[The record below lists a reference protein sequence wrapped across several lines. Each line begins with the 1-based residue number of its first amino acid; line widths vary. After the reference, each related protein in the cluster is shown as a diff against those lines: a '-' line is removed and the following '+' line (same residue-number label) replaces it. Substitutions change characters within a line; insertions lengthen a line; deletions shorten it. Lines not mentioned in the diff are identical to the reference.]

1 MKNGVTSLYM
11 RIRTR
16 AEMSIAEV
24 FGAGV
29 SFLKKRFK
37 THRDEESPV
46 THRSDGAA
54 FSLDEEQLETLL
66 AVVEVC
72 PNATLEELQSFIAD
86 ECKVTV
92 SQMSIHQALKILNLP
107 LVRRGENFDHS
118 NSPGQ
123 EEASL

>member
-1 MKNGVTSLYM
+1 MKNSVTSVCM

-16 AEMSIAEV
+16 AEMSIAEM

-46 THRSDGAA
+46 THQSDGAGLP
-54 FSLDEEQLETLL
+54 LDEEQLETLL

-72 PNATLEELQSFIAD
+72 PNATLEELQRFIAD

-92 SQMSIHQALKILNLP
+92 SQMSIRRALKILNLP
-107 LVRRGENFDHS
+107 LVRRGGNFDHS

-123 EEASL
+123 EEGSL